1 MAVEGASFV
10 TAYDRRNA
18 LRVASQLNA
27 GGALDEKVAHV
38 VAQREGVKVVLAG
51 GIVADG
57 TGYRVSVR
65 GISPADGSSTLISDV
80 RAANKD
86 DVLNAIGRLS
96 QQRPQEPRATL
107 NRTDPSRQ
115 RDAERVVTRGGGPVV
130 LAGQELTRQTRDEE
144 AIPYF
149 KRATEL
155 DPNFGRA
162 YSAWGTAAFKI
173 GRQDEAEANHKKAL
187 SLLDRMTERER
198 YRTLGVYYLAVSKNY
213 DKAIENFSTLVKEYP
228 SDAAAY
234 GNLAVAY
241 EQTRFPECLGERPQS
256 PRDLSQKSFVS
267 IELCAVPM
275 YAGDFKASA
284 TEAANLLKK
293 IRTAS
298 SPTCRSL
305 SPPCRGA
312 RPTRPQTSTRRWPR
326 SMRGRRHWPAPGW
339 PISPLFEGEAKT
351 RSICSPPGFAPTRRP
366 RLSPER
372 Q

>member
-1 MAVEGASFV
+1 M
-10 TAYDRRNA
+10 
-18 LRVASQLNA
+18 
-27 GGALDEKVAHV
+27 
-38 VAQREGVKVVLAG
+38 
-51 GIVADG
+51 
-57 TGYRVSVR
+57 
-65 GISPADGSSTLISDV
+65 
-80 RAANKD
+80 
-86 DVLNAIGRLS
+86 
-96 QQRPQEPRATL
+96 
-107 NRTDPSRQ
+107 
-115 RDAERVVTRGGGPVV
+115 
-130 LAGQELTRQTRDEE
+130 AGQELTRQTRDEE

-234 GNLAVAY
+234 NNLAVAY
-241 EQTRFPECLGERPQS
+241 TNKLDFPNASENGRKALEIY
-256 PRDLSQKSFVS
+256 PRNRLYRSN
-267 IELCAVPM
+267 
-275 YAGDFKASA
+275 YARTSNTLAISRRQRRSGQPAEEDPNCF
-284 TEAANLLKK
+284 TLPAARHSRLV
-293 IRTAS
+293 A
-298 SPTCRSL
+298 
-305 SPPCRGA
+305 G
-312 RPTRPQTSTRRWPR
+312 
-326 SMRGRRHWPAPGW
+326 RGRRGRRLLHADGQGQCAGGVTGQHRVGR
-339 PISPLFEGEAKT
+339 SRLVRGAKT